1 VSSPIRA
8 EDVEA
13 AAVLLHDLLDPTPLQ
28 PSARHSTATGAH
40 VLLKRE
46 DLQPVRSYKL
56 RGAYTLIARLSP
68 EQRAKGVVAGY
79 FAGADGIFDNP
90 SADPGGATLEAVAE
104 GSAKTVASTR
114 ANRLILAERAQ
125 TGRTEI
131 TDLTITSLD
140 LTFDDSKKITVWPTV
155 RLSGCIDRYALKT
168 VDASGSPVKDPALR
182 SVRATFSVRNTSWPS
197 RDGWR
202 LSWFTESKTRC

>member
-1 VSSPIRA
+1 MRA
-8 EDVEA
+8 SRPLAIA
-13 AAVLLHDLLDPTPLQ
+13 AAAGLVVLTGCAQEVHP
-28 PSARHSTATGAH
+28 ARRAD
-40 VLLKRE
+40 R
-46 DLQPVRSYKL
+46 
-56 RGAYTLIARLSP
+56 RGGPRAGKISP
-68 EQRAKGVVAGY
+68 EDDAQQRAKGVVAGY

-125 TGRTEI
+125 TGRSEI
-131 TDLTITSLD
+131 GDLTIL
-140 LTFDDSKKITVWPTV
+140 
-155 RLSGCIDRYALKT
+155 GA
-168 VDASGSPVKDPALR
+168 PVKDPALR
-182 SVRATFSVRNTSWPS
+182 SVRATFSVRNTFWPS